1 MGTND
6 NNSWGQKTKSIII
19 ISPQKTFFVCIDH
32 RKKLSSKHPSDD
44 VLTLILC
51 NARMMDL

>member
-32 RKKLSSKHPSDD
+32 RKKLSSKHPPDD